1 MQQQLFEL
9 EQKRRDALSQLK
21 HVQDT
26 AAFHPK
32 EEIKSGLV
40 RIEASK
46 QRLEE
51 IDEKIQR
58 TRTTVDMAMHERQS
72 PVHAHHR
79 ARAGSG
85 SSTQGYNKI
94 QEQYW
99 S

>member
-1 MQQQLFEL
+1 MAYFFLQMQQQLFEL

-51 IDEKIQR
+51 IAMAVKAGAREIDMVI
-58 TRTTVDMAMHERQS
+58 TRTSALTGDWPAIYEEVQ
-72 PVHAHHR
+72 
-79 ARAGSG
+79 
-85 SSTQGYNKI
+85 KCK
-94 QEQYW
+94 
-99 S
+99 

>member
-58 TRTTVDMAMHERQS
+58 TRTTVDMAIYSEESLPASFTEVRL
-72 PVHAHHR
+72 
-79 ARAGSG
+79 
-85 SSTQGYNKI
+85 TI
-94 QEQYW
+94 F
-99 S
+99 